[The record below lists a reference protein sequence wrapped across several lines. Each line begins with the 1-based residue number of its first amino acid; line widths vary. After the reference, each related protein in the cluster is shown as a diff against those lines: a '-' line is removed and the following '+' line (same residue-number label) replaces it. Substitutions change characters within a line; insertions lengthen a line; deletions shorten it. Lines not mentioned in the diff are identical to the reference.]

1 MPSLSLLDQAVVTGV
16 LTGCLYGLLA
26 LGLSLSWGL
35 LKLVNIG
42 HFAMA
47 LLGAYLTWWLGTA
60 HGMPAWW
67 AAAVIVPIF
76 FVYGVGLHWVFVRF
90 RVSEMSSMLIT
101 FAFAIIVESVLQSI
115 WSADFR
121 RYTTPLASQSF
132 VMGALYV
139 PKLNLI
145 ASAVAAALA
154 IGTWAALRY
163 TYLGKALRAAA
174 EDAPIAT
181 AFGIDHRRIT
191 YLLSGI
197 CAAYA
202 AVAGVFIALVATLAP
217 SEIWTWIGVV
227 FAIVI
232 IGRLGNPLGAL
243 LGGILIGVCEA
254 VTQSAVNPAWSP
266 LVAFSVLILL
276 LLAKP
281 KWV

>member
-1 MPSLSLLDQAVVTGV
+1 MPQLSLLEQALVTGV
-16 LTGCLYGLLA
+16 LTGSLYGLLA

-60 HGMPAWW
+60 EGVPAWW
-67 AAAVIVPIF
+67 AAAIIVPAF
-76 FVYGVGLHWVFVRF
+76 FVFGVGLHWVFVKF

-101 FAFAIIVESVLQSI
+101 FAFAIIVESVLQTI

-121 RYTTPLASQSF
+121 RYTTPMAEKSLHVGSVYIPTLS
-132 VMGALYV
+132 
-139 PKLNLI
+139 LI
-145 ASAVAAALA
+145 ASLVAATLA
-154 IGTWAALRY
+154 IGTWAGLHF
-163 TYLGKALRAAA
+163 TYLGKALRACA

-181 AFGIDHRRIT
+181 AFGIDRRRIT

-197 CAAYA
+197 CVAYA
-202 AVAGVFIALVATLAP
+202 AVAGIFIALIFTLAP
-217 SEIWTWIGVV
+217 NEIWTWIGIV

-254 VTQSAVNPAWSP
+254 VTQTVANPAWSP

-276 LLAKP
+276 LLVKP
-281 KWV
+281 KWI